1 MEIFL
6 LLFRKPVMYDNP
18 IMVRTKI
25 PAEFRDYLAKIG
37 RKGGR
42 IGGAKRA
49 ANMTPEQRSEAA
61 RKAVQA
67 RWDREKEKKGL
78 Q

>member
-1 MEIFL
+1 MA
-6 LLFRKPVMYDNP
+6 KPQL
-18 IMVRTKI
+18 

-42 IGGAKRA
+42 VGGIKRA

-61 RKAVQA
+61 RKAVSA
-67 RWDREKEKKGL
+67 RWEKYRVETAKSSR
-78 Q
+78 

>member
-1 MEIFL
+1 MGKQKL
-6 LLFRKPVMYDNP
+6 
-18 IMVRTKI
+18 

-37 RKGGR
+37 RKGGKV
-42 IGGAKRA
+42 GGTRRA
-49 ANMTPEQRSEAA
+49 ANMTVRERSEAA

-67 RWDREKEKKGL
+67 RWDREKAKKGL

>member
-1 MEIFL
+1 MA
-6 LLFRKPVMYDNP
+6 K
-18 IMVRTKI
+18 TKL

-37 RKGGR
+37 RKGGK

-49 ANMTPEQRSEAA
+49 ANMTPDQRSEAS

-67 RWDREKEKKGL
+67 RWDKRKAEKGL
-78 Q
+78 E

>member
-1 MEIFL
+1 MA
-6 LLFRKPVMYDNP
+6 K
-18 IMVRTKI
+18 TKL
-25 PAEFRDYLAKIG
+25 PADFRDYLAKIG

-49 ANMTPEQRSEAA
+49 ANMTPEERSEAA
-61 RKAVQA
+61 SKAVSA
-67 RWDREKEKKGL
+67 RWAKYRAETAKSS